1 MSFVTL
7 SALKEDAAAQNIQAF
22 SRGAELHLFVPSV
35 SLCMQQLTA
44 YASCCCGPSAVQ
56 VYGDNCWCYTD
67 TSPGV
72 FTGQKP
78 RATASSGSSSSQP
91 EQLQQEA
98 ASAAAG
104 GHAAACHAA
113 P

>member
-1 MSFVTL
+1 
-7 SALKEDAAAQNIQAF
+7 
-22 SRGAELHLFVPSV
+22 
-35 SLCMQQLTA
+35 MQQLTA

-78 RATASSGSSSSQP
+78 RAAASSASSSSQAGQP
-91 EQLQQEA
+91 HQVLA
-98 ASAAAG
+98 AVSAAAG
-104 GHAAACHAA
+104 GQLPRAMLRDSQ
-113 P
+113 PSTVS